1 MAWGYVIYENE
12 GEEVRIV
19 VQSSKKSNKILHHVN
34 KKFNIQYWFSVRFK
48 KKGSFFVFII
58 C

>member
-12 GEEVRIV
+12 GEEVRTV

-34 KKFNIQYWFSVRFK
+34 NKFNIQYWFSVRFK